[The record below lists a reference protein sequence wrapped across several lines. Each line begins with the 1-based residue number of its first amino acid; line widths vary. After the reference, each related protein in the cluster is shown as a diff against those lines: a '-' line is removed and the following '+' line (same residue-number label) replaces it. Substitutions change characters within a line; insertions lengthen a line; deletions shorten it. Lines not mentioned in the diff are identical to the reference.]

1 MLEKNIV
8 EFCAPTLAGIKTA
21 NLFTCTYGDKSEVVK
36 EVRRFNRVLAKKG
49 VRILPVRYSNHRVL
63 VYVFRV
69 AFLEKDLCDKDAS
82 DILKSFGYEVGNTN
96 ACICCLK
103 RKLEAFTDSK
113 SFPHEV
119 GLFLGYPPKD
129 VKGFIEN
136 NGECSKCIG
145 CWKVY
150 GDEKK
155 AKDTFDR
162 YNICT
167 AEYIKRYSEG
177 VGLDKLAVAM

>member
-1 MLEKNIV
+1 MFEKNIV

-21 NLFTCTYGDKSEVVK
+21 NLFTCTYDDKSDVVK
-36 EVRRFNRVLAKKG
+36 DIRRFNGILAKKG

-63 VYVFRV
+63 LYVFRES
-69 AFLEKDLCDKDAS
+69 FLEKDLCDKNAS
-82 DILKSFGYEVGNTN
+82 DILKGFGYEVGNTN

-103 RKLEAFTDSK
+103 KRLGACTDSN
-113 SFPHEV
+113 SFPHEI
-119 GLFLGYPPKD
+119 GLFLGYPPED

-136 NGECSKCIG
+136 KGECSKCIG

-155 AKDTFDR
+155 AKATFDK
-162 YNICT
+162 YKNCT
-167 AEYIKRYSEG
+167 AEYMKRYSEG
-177 VGLDKLAVAM
+177 TGLDKLAVAM